1 MESYR
6 HILRAPLLGRYQIP
20 GDLLLPLFWI
30 LLGFLFGI
38 NLVFLLFCLALS
50 LLAEKA
56 WAVNAAAKAR
66 RAGRSGMEKPDAI
79 HRAAMMKE

>member
-38 NLVFLLFCLALS
+38 NLVFLLFCLGLS
-50 LLAEKA
+50 LLALFWIRKMGEGTI
-56 WAVNAAAKAR
+56 R
-66 RAGRSGMEKPDAI
+66 GRLLYHLRGRI
-79 HRAAMMKE
+79 HRVG